1 MDKII
6 EAIDIHKHFLMGNH
20 VVRAL
25 NGVSFTVDNGEFI
38 AIMGASGSGKSTLMY
53 ILGCLDRP
61 TMGRFIL
68 KGRDV
73 SGLDHNTLASIRN
86 NTLGFVFQ
94 NFNLIPR
101 LTAVENVELPLIYSS
116 VPARVRKELALEAL
130 KSVGLEGMER
140 HYPTQLSGGQ
150 QQRVAI
156 ARAIVKKP
164 SIILADEPTGN
175 LDTETSE
182 EILQLIKSLNNE
194 GITIV
199 MVTHE
204 AYVANYANRT
214 ITLRDGKII
223 SESKRATS
231 GFQAEAL

>member
-1 MDKII
+1 LDRII
-6 EAIDIHKHFLMGNH
+6 EVIDIQKHFLMGDY
-20 VVRAL
+20 VIRAL
-25 NGVSFTVDNGEFI
+25 NGVSFTVDTGEFI

-61 TMGRFIL
+61 TKGRYIL

-73 SGLDHNTLASIRN
+73 SDLDHNTLASIRN
-86 NTLGFVFQ
+86 KTLGFVFQ
-94 NFNLIPR
+94 SFNLIPR
-101 LTAVENVELPLIYSS
+101 LTAIENVELPLIYDS
-116 VPARVRKELALEAL
+116 VPVRVRKALALDAL
-130 KSVGLEGMER
+130 KSVGLEGREM

-156 ARAIVKKP
+156 ARAIVNKP

-182 EILQLIKSLNNE
+182 EILQLLKSLNLE

-204 AYVANYANRT
+204 EYVAKHAKRT
-214 ITLRDGKII
+214 ITLKDGKII
-223 SESKRATS
+223 AESKRAAS
-231 GFQAEAL
+231 GFQAGAL